1 MQVPDLGESA
11 DPIARESFELA
22 GIRTS
27 LYVPL
32 RKDDRLLGQIVASR
46 QEVRPF
52 SEKDITLLENFA
64 TQAVIAM
71 ENARLITETREALE
85 QQTATAEVLGVI
97 NSSPGD
103 LAPVFDAILEK
114 AHSLCGAAKG
124 SLVTVDGEH
133 FRTVATRGL
142 SEPYVAILGEGQHN
156 PPGSAPDRLL
166 QGESIV
172 HLPDARDS
180 EFPVPG
186 AAAQLEGAR
195 TIVYVPLRK
204 DSALLGYLTA
214 YRQEVRPFSD
224 KQIALLQN
232 FAAQAVIAMEN
243 ARLLTETRESLEQQ
257 TATAEVLQ
265 VINSSPGDLP
275 PVFDAIL
282 EKAMHLC
289 EAAFGIL
296 WVHEDGRYHAP
307 ALRGVPPA
315 FAEFLREPV
324 GPFHQ
329 GSGLARLLQG
339 EDLIINE
346 DMSAEEIYR
355 VGDPLRR
362 AIVDL
367 GGARTAVTVSLRK
380 DETLLGA
387 FTVFRQ
393 EVRRFTDKQIALM
406 QSFGAQAVIA
416 MENAR
421 LITELQ
427 QRTGDLEESLE
438 YQTATSDVLK
448 VISGSTFDLQPVLE
462 TVTETAARLCEAEMG
477 GIMRR
482 EGEVYR
488 VATTFGYSPEYRSFI
503 ESHPVTPDRGNI
515 TSRVVAEGRA
525 VQIADAAADP
535 EYKLTEAVTIGR
547 GRTHLGV
554 PLLRE
559 NVPIGVIVLARHL
572 VRPFTEKQIALVT
585 TFADQAVIAIENARL
600 FNELRART
608 AELVRSVEELQL
620 LGEVGQAVSSALDV
634 RSVMSTIL
642 TRSVGMTGAD
652 AGAVFRYRP
661 ADRTYSLVEAF
672 GWDEALSRSVGG
684 WRIGESETAM
694 GEAAA
699 RRAPFQIG
707 DLEQR
712 PSGPLRDA
720 SLAAGYRAVLIVPLV
735 GQERILGTLALQRRA
750 AGEFPPEA
758 VRLMQ
763 TLASQSVLAIE
774 NARLIAQLR
783 ERTDAA
789 EGARA
794 EAEAANEAKS
804 TFLAT
809 MSHEIRTPMNGVL
822 GMMEVLERQG
832 LGDDQLPLVATMR
845 DSAHALLRIIDDVL
859 DFSKIEAGRLEL
871 ETTAFSLSGL
881 VAGAVDTL
889 RPQASAKGLALRA
902 EIEPGS
908 NDGLTGDP
916 TRVRQILFN
925 LLSNA
930 IKFTERGEVV
940 VHAGTE
946 PLGGGRTR
954 VTLAVKDT
962 GIGLAAE
969 QRARLFQPFSQA
981 DSSTTRRYGGTGL
994 GLSIVRRL
1002 AQLMGGDVTVSSE
1015 PGEGSTF
1022 TVTVILEAAP
1032 AESPLTA
1039 LLKPVTASPAP
1050 VAAAAPRGNETRL
1063 LVVDDHPINREVLV
1077 RQLALLGL
1085 AADTAADGGEA
1096 IAAWVPKRYAAVLAD
1111 LHMPGM
1117 DGYALTRQLRKRE
1130 AELGCARTP
1139 VVAVTANAM
1148 RGEEERCL
1156 AVGMDAYLA
1165 KPVAIERL
1173 RATLERWL
1181 SIGDGAVAAPPA
1193 GSSAGAAIDR
1203 TVLAAWMGDDRA
1215 GIEAM
1220 LQKFRDSAIESE
1232 QAISAAWRA
1241 ADLAGLAAAAHRLKG
1256 AAQAVGATRL
1266 GAAAGGLEQAG
1277 KAGDRDAC
1285 RDRLGPL
1292 AAELRRVIAEIES

>member
-1 MQVPDLGESA
+1 VPHLGESA

-362 AIVDL
+362 VIVDL

-427 QRTGDLEESLE
+427 QRTGDL
-438 YQTATSDVLK
+438 
-448 VISGSTFDLQPVLE
+448 
-462 TVTETAARLCEAEMG
+462 
-477 GIMRR
+477 
-482 EGEVYR
+482 
-488 VATTFGYSPEYRSFI
+488 
-503 ESHPVTPDRGNI
+503 
-515 TSRVVAEGRA
+515 
-525 VQIADAAADP
+525 
-535 EYKLTEAVTIGR
+535 
-547 GRTHLGV
+547 
-554 PLLRE
+554 
-559 NVPIGVIVLARHL
+559 
-572 VRPFTEKQIALVT
+572 
-585 TFADQAVIAIENARL
+585 
-600 FNELRART
+600 
-608 AELVRSVEELQL
+608 
-620 LGEVGQAVSSALDV
+620 
-634 RSVMSTIL
+634 
-642 TRSVGMTGAD
+642 
-652 AGAVFRYRP
+652 AGC
-661 ADRTYSLVEAF
+661 
-672 GWDEALSRSVGG
+672 GKSRSV
-684 WRIGESETAM
+684 
-694 GEAAA
+694 
-699 RRAPFQIG
+699 
-707 DLEQR
+707 
-712 PSGPLRDA
+712 
-720 SLAAGYRAVLIVPLV
+720 VLP
-735 GQERILGTLALQRRA
+735 
-750 AGEFPPEA
+750 
-758 VRLMQ
+758 
-763 TLASQSVLAIE
+763 
-774 NARLIAQLR
+774 AQ
-783 ERTDAA
+783 
-789 EGARA
+789 
-794 EAEAANEAKS
+794 
-804 TFLAT
+804 F
-809 MSHEIRTPMNGVL
+809 
-822 GMMEVLERQG
+822 
-832 LGDDQLPLVATMR
+832 VAFC
-845 DSAHALLRIIDDVL
+845 LFV
-859 DFSKIEAGRLEL
+859 
-871 ETTAFSLSGL
+871 
-881 VAGAVDTL
+881 
-889 RPQASAKGLALRA
+889 
-902 EIEPGS
+902 
-908 NDGLTGDP
+908 
-916 TRVRQILFN
+916 TR
-925 LLSNA
+925 
-930 IKFTERGEVV
+930 
-940 VHAGTE
+940 
-946 PLGGGRTR
+946 
-954 VTLAVKDT
+954 
-962 GIGLAAE
+962 
-969 QRARLFQPFSQA
+969 
-981 DSSTTRRYGGTGL
+981 
-994 GLSIVRRL
+994 
-1002 AQLMGGDVTVSSE
+1002 
-1015 PGEGSTF
+1015 
-1022 TVTVILEAAP
+1022 
-1032 AESPLTA
+1032 
-1039 LLKPVTASPAP
+1039 
-1050 VAAAAPRGNETRL
+1050 
-1063 LVVDDHPINREVLV
+1063 
-1077 RQLALLGL
+1077 
-1085 AADTAADGGEA
+1085 
-1096 IAAWVPKRYAAVLAD
+1096 
-1111 LHMPGM
+1111 
-1117 DGYALTRQLRKRE
+1117 
-1130 AELGCARTP
+1130 
-1139 VVAVTANAM
+1139 
-1148 RGEEERCL
+1148 
-1156 AVGMDAYLA
+1156 
-1165 KPVAIERL
+1165 
-1173 RATLERWL
+1173 
-1181 SIGDGAVAAPPA
+1181 
-1193 GSSAGAAIDR
+1193 
-1203 TVLAAWMGDDRA
+1203 
-1215 GIEAM
+1215 
-1220 LQKFRDSAIESE
+1220 
-1232 QAISAAWRA
+1232 
-1241 ADLAGLAAAAHRLKG
+1241 
-1256 AAQAVGATRL
+1256 
-1266 GAAAGGLEQAG
+1266 
-1277 KAGDRDAC
+1277 
-1285 RDRLGPL
+1285 
-1292 AAELRRVIAEIES
+1292 